1 MGGNLNQRP
10 RCPYYRHPSVSCF
23 KKGGSVCLAEFG
35 FNKYAAIFG
44 GGPSY
49 YSHPSDLATALVMLG
64 ATASIEVDG
73 KPQRRSVKPGY
84 SYCSSSDPAVHFGLG
99 AQTAPLEVEVRW
111 ADGELETFGPVPLGA
126 RSSLVRGLGR

>member
-1 MGGNLNQRP
+1 LDGDGALDVVIGNREGRVQLLRNVVGQEGQWAALRLLDGGRD
-10 RCPYYRHPSVSCF
+10 
-23 KKGGSVCLAEFG
+23 A
-35 FNKYAAIFG
+35 
-44 GGPSY
+44 
-49 YSHPSDLATALVMLG
+49 LG

-111 ADGELETFGPVPLGA
+111 PDGELETFGPVPLGA
-126 RSSLVRGLGR
+126 RSSLVRGQGR